1 MFLLLCQLCSWKNWD
16 LEMLGN
22 FFKVVLIVKNLPT
35 IARDKREAAFILKSR
50 RSSGRG
56 KWRRNKYS
64 CLKNSMDKKSLVGY
78 NSWPLAGY
86 SSRHLKE
93 SDMTEQRNTHTHL
106 KKTQGWGTNAFILIL
121 SQGCSVSTQLSWS
134 VNIDSLPAE
143 YSLLIPHNCT
153 HLTRW

>member
-1 MFLLLCQLCSWKNWD
+1 
-16 LEMLGN
+16 MLGN

-35 IARDKREAAFILKSR
+35 IAGDKREAALILKSR

-86 SSRHLKE
+86 SPRHLKE
-93 SDMTEQRNTHTHL
+93 SDTTEQRNTHTHTHTHTS
-106 KKTQGWGTNAFILIL
+106 KKDPGLGNKCLHSHSL
-121 SQGCSVSTQLSWS
+121 SRLFS
-134 VNIDSLPAE
+134 
-143 YSLLIPHNCT
+143 
-153 HLTRW
+153 

>member
-1 MFLLLCQLCSWKNWD
+1 
-16 LEMLGN
+16 MLGN

-64 CLKNSMDKKSLVGY
+64 CLKNSLDKKSLVGY

-93 SDMTEQRNTHTHL
+93 SDMTEQRNTHTSKKDPGLGNKCLHSHSLSRLFSQYTAEL
-106 KKTQGWGTNAFILIL
+106 KCEYRQ
-121 SQGCSVSTQLSWS
+121 STCRIQSLNTAQLHSS
-134 VNIDSLPAE
+134 HTLVK
-143 YSLLIPHNCT
+143 
-153 HLTRW
+153 